1 MRQCFDA
8 PPPEL
13 LFIVALHGR
22 QKCLGQYDC
31 VLHQICRIKNQTASS
46 CFAMQHGQAMR
57 QTQYPGGRGAEAVGQ
72 VIAVVQKAVG
82 GVRAAATLGPREF
95 TVLCGINRQFK
106 KCFGELC
113 LVREQG
119 GHIGC
124 SGNPLC
130 ELPYQRLQTRCVH
143 RKAGLP
149 QWALEP
155 LFPQALQA
163 RGL

>member
-1 MRQCFDA
+1 
-8 PPPEL
+8 
-13 LFIVALHGR
+13 
-22 QKCLGQYDC
+22 
-31 VLHQICRIKNQTASS
+31 
-46 CFAMQHGQAMR
+46 MQHSQAVR
-57 QTQYPGGRGAEAVGQ
+57 QAQYPGGCGAEAVGQ

-82 GVRAAATLGPREF
+82 GVRAAATLGTCEI

-106 KCFGELC
+106 KCLGELC
-113 LVREQG
+113 FIREQG

-124 SGNPLC
+124 CGNTLC
-130 ELPYQRLQTRCVH
+130 ELPYQRLQARCVH